1 MRLLLGSGLLV
12 LLVGSACNPQK
23 WRWPIFTDE
32 SPDLSKSGRP
42 ECPDHVFIPDHKL
55 MLPKPVVIPLVDAGT
70 NIPEFNDC
78 QALVDGA
85 AYGPVVAIFA
95 RQAAFADTVKG
106 RLYLL
111 GVIFNFGTLKFT
123 YVPYDPLSI
132 KAGYSCLYAPLAGQ
146 ITHAYLLHQDTVATC
161 AGYIDSIPNS
171 AGVLEA
177 RVRPLH
183 QGDVVPKAARWE
195 WDDTA
200 SRQYIG
206 ITCLN
211 QWCEIGEKGFHSAPD
226 PNTDWVASAPA
237 PGNTL
242 GQVHRV
248 RAYFDVQQLAKRNA
262 AWTATEPVV
271 LSGARATFF
280 PAPNLGDDL
289 DYSDDQ
295 YVGTMI
301 VSATEPAYKE
311 KFGLTA
317 NQATHIFLKRRN
329 FIAALFSFKKYRA
342 RFVTGDSDKTFKIR
356 QRSHTGFPIPGMV
369 RWRWLWDDETT
380 WVKCLEGCCSTQ

>member
-12 LLVGSACNPQK
+12 LFVGSACTPQK
-23 WRWPIFTDE
+23 WRWPIFSDE

-42 ECPDHVFIPDHKL
+42 ECPDHVFIPRHKL
-55 MLPKPVVIPLVDAGT
+55 MLPTPVVIPLVDAGT

-78 QALVDGA
+78 QALVDGTT
-85 AYGPVVAIFA
+85 YGPVVAVFA
-95 RQAAFADTVKG
+95 RQAALGHFMPT
-106 RLYLL
+106 RYYLL
-111 GVIFNFGTLKFT
+111 GVIFNFGTLDT
-123 YVPYDPLSI
+123 NETYDPLSI
-132 KAGYSCLYAPLAGQ
+132 KDGYSCLYAPLSGQ

-161 AGYIDSIPNS
+161 ASSIPIPSPNS
-171 AGVLEA
+171 AGFLEA
-177 RVRPLH
+177 RVRPLNP
-183 QGDVVPKAARWE
+183 GDVVPKAARWE

-200 SRQYIG
+200 LQQYIG
-206 ITCLN
+206 ITCFN
-211 QWCEIGEKGFHSAPD
+211 QWCEIGKEGFHSAPD
-226 PNTDWVASAPA
+226 PNTDWVASAPP

-248 RAYFDVQQLAKRNA
+248 RAYFDVQQLAKASASLNPR
-262 AWTATEPVV
+262 EPVV

-289 DYSDDQ
+289 DYSEEQ

-317 NQATHIFLKRRN
+317 NQATHIFLKRRPLMTS
-329 FIAALFSFKKYRA
+329 LFSLKKYRA
-342 RFVTGDSDKTFKIR
+342 RFVTGDSEKTFKIR
-356 QRSHTGFPIPGMV
+356 QRSHTDFPIPGMV

-380 WVKCLEGCCSTQ
+380 WIKCLEGCCSTQ